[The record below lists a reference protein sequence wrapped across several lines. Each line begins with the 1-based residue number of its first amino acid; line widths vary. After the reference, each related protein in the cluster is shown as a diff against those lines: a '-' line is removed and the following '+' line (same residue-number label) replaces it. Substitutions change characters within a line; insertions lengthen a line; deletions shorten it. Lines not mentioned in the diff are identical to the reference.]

1 MPKFEQLDPTYDV
14 NKNSEEIKRLY
25 GNDLSANK
33 FSTKPFEAASSL
45 PENIG
50 LFGEKDDKSAEEKI
64 YEKITPEEV
73 DEKKF
78 VLGKQSND
86 YLNGVGEA
94 PQNLTI
100 EEIRTAALT
109 YRESLSKEE
118 QLKEDK
124 RAADLI
130 KKDIKE
136 KEEVKYTDTV
146 DLKSNLMAHA
156 TPNPLEATQLNRRS
170 LWGYITGRK
179 ENKNKKAA

>member
-1 MPKFEQLDPTYDV
+1 MSQFEQLDPTNDG

-33 FSTKPFEAASSL
+33 FSTKPYEAASSL

-64 YEKITPEEV
+64 YEKITPGKD

-86 YLNGVGEA
+86 YLNGLAEA

-100 EEIRTAALT
+100 EEIRASALT

-124 RAADLI
+124 QAAELI

-136 KEEVKYTDTV
+136 KAEVKYTDTV
-146 DLKSNLMAHA
+146 DLEPNLMAHA

-170 LWGYITGRK
+170 LWSYITGRK
-179 ENKNKKAA
+179 ENKNNKAA